1 MQEEEIFAVP
11 QNAKFGSAARGSN
24 RFTFRDS
31 FALLDPDVVDMYF
44 QEDAEK
50 PNENSIFGTSITDDD
65 LEALKL
71 DSSMDLDDD
80 FLDLTNSSSQSTSSA
95 SPPDSE
101 LISFDSAS
109 SPTKET
115 SQSPAQDSFAPPT
128 QTESSVGAESRDA
141 NSSNP
146 QGAEPRNA
154 SQELQQA
161 SESFVRPRRRTH
173 YASMISQ
180 DDLKSLAA
188 QIDDAEDE
196 RQKIKESH
204 AKARDELSA
213 KLELQMA
220 KTIGTDHSVSPRQ
233 SPRQSTE
240 STTQP
245 APTTAAPPASQSTP
259 PTSFAPPQST
269 TPAAASP
276 QSQQQPIPP
285 ARPAGGRDRPQSMMV
300 LPSQTS
306 KPQTQPQ
313 PQQQPQQQQQ
323 EGWFSRFIG
332 GLRNS
337 SSSNATKPAPSS
349 SSTSSQPSQTQQ
361 KTTVAQS
368 NDVSKAAASPGAPK
382 PMTPQQQQALERE
395 QKRTAQYN
403 EYLKMAQG
411 MDFTALKQHKI
422 IYQSGVDFHGRSVV
436 MLIGNIP
443 KDVNW
448 DMLFLFFLSTLDP
461 IVEREYV
468 MVYVH
473 LSESSRPQLAWMRKV
488 YTLFQRKWKKNL
500 KQLFIVYPTFWVK
513 TIFRVFRPFVSNK
526 FWSKLVYV
534 DDPKKLYNYMNPTAV
549 QLPEYA
555 MTDALR
561 AELKRYFGVP
571 LDRLMAHPLNEGL
584 EMPHIVEAA
593 CRALDTPRALEQEGI
608 FRLSGTLS
616 RMKELRGQYDR
627 GVLVDLE
634 KEPEVHVIAGLLKMW
649 LRELP
654 DPLIPYFLYDMF
666 IENFDKNDIP
676 GSRLRVANLMIS
688 VPLFN
693 LRILDK
699 MLRLLNKISTFS
711 SINKMTTSNLAIV
724 FGPNLLRPEQE
735 QPEFALFHASII
747 PAIIKFMIE
756 SPDEMLGPAIAL
768 RTEAAAASA
777 AAQTSFSS
785 APEKAVAAPMVG
797 PKSPVSP
804 RKDDS
809 AEADDGGL
817 LSMGNRQFGFV
828 RDRTKTMQQRRQ
840 IAQSLKTEPLTAEKI
855 AEMQKDEDAA
865 AAAASSSAP
874 SSSSSAQASGGD
886 PLGAASSND
895 LMQFSSE

>member
-1 MQEEEIFAVP
+1 
-11 QNAKFGSAARGSN
+11 
-24 RFTFRDS
+24 
-31 FALLDPDVVDMYF
+31 
-44 QEDAEK
+44 
-50 PNENSIFGTSITDDD
+50 
-65 LEALKL
+65 
-71 DSSMDLDDD
+71 
-80 FLDLTNSSSQSTSSA
+80 
-95 SPPDSE
+95 
-101 LISFDSAS
+101 
-109 SPTKET
+109 
-115 SQSPAQDSFAPPT
+115 
-128 QTESSVGAESRDA
+128 
-141 NSSNP
+141 
-146 QGAEPRNA
+146 
-154 SQELQQA
+154 
-161 SESFVRPRRRTH
+161 
-173 YASMISQ
+173 
-180 DDLKSLAA
+180 
-188 QIDDAEDE
+188 
-196 RQKIKESH
+196 
-204 AKARDELSA
+204 
-213 KLELQMA
+213 MA
-220 KTIGTDHSVSPRQ
+220 KSIGTDHSPHQSPRQ
-233 SPRQSTE
+233 SPRQSAEATP
-240 STTQP
+240 QP
-245 APTTAAPPASQSTP
+245 AAPVASETAA
-259 PTSFAPPQST
+259 PTSFAPPLPT
-269 TPAAASP
+269 SP
-276 QSQQQPIPP
+276 PPQQVPIPP
-285 ARPAGGRDRPQSMMV
+285 ARPVGGRDRPQSMMV

-306 KPQTQPQ
+306 KPQVQPQ
-313 PQQQPQQQQQ
+313 PQQQTPSQQQQQ

-337 SSSNATKPAPSS
+337 SNASATKPPQQA
-349 SSTSSQPSQTQQ
+349 STSSTPTAQQ
-361 KTTVAQS
+361 AQKPTTAHTA
-368 NDVSKAAASPGAPK
+368 DVSKAAASPGAPK
-382 PMTPQQQQALERE
+382 PTNAQQQQALERE

-448 DMLFLFFLSTLDP
+448 DMLFLYFLSILDP

-571 LDRLMAHPLNEGL
+571 LDRLMSHPLNEGL

-627 GVLVDLE
+627 GVLVDLD
-634 KEPEVHVIAGLLKMW
+634 KEPEVHAVAGLLKMW

-666 IENFDKNDIP
+666 IDNFDKNDIQ

-688 VPLFN
+688 IPLFN

-699 MLRLLNKISTFS
+699 MLRLLNKISTYS
-711 SINKMTTSNLAIV
+711 SINKMTTTNLAIV

-735 QPEFALFHASII
+735 SPEFALFHASII
-747 PAIIKFMIE
+747 PAIVKFMIE
-756 SPDEMLGPAIAL
+756 SPDEMLGPAITL

-777 AAQTSFSS
+777 AVQTTLPS
-785 APEKAVAAPMVG
+785 PEKVVA
-797 PKSPVSP
+797 PVATPLSP
-804 RKDDS
+804 RKEES
-809 AEADDGGL
+809 ADPDDGGL
-817 LSMGNRQFGFV
+817 LSLGNRQFGFV

-855 AEMQKDEDAA
+855 AEMQKEED
-865 AAAASSSAP
+865 AAAASSSTET
-874 SSSSSAQASGGD
+874 SSSGD
-886 PLGAASSND
+886 PLGATTESSD
-895 LMQFSSE
+895 LMQFSSQ